1 MFFVFPRIPL
11 FCPSSGSTPIFSFTK
26 EQNRYDIIPPM
37 GLMDNLKQLGDLKK
51 MRDQAME
58 VQKKLA
64 GIKITVEHRGVT
76 VVMTAD
82 QKVVSI
88 SGESDF
94 GKITEAVNEALKQ
107 SQKVAADEMKP
118 MMGGLGLPGM

>member
-1 MFFVFPRIPL
+1 
-11 FCPSSGSTPIFSFTK
+11 
-26 EQNRYDIIPPM
+26 M
-37 GLMDNLKQLGDLKK
+37 GLMDNMKQLGDLKK

-58 VQKKLA
+58 LQKKLA
-64 GIKITVEHRGVT
+64 DIKITVEHKGVT

-88 SGESDF
+88 SGDFDF
-94 GKITEAVNEALKQ
+94 GKITDAVNEALKQ

-118 MMGGLGLPGM
+118 LMGGFGLPGM

>member
-1 MFFVFPRIPL
+1 MGMFD
-11 FCPSSGSTPIFSFTK
+11 S
-26 EQNRYDIIPPM
+26 
-37 GLMDNLKQLGDLKK
+37 LKQLGDLKK

-64 GIKITVEHRGVT
+64 GIKITVEHKGVI

-88 SGESDF
+88 SGDNDLD
-94 GKITEAVNEALKQ
+94 KVAEAINEALKE
-107 SQKVAADEMKP
+107 SQKVAAEEMKGL
-118 MMGGLGLPGM
+118 MGGMGLPGM

>member
-1 MFFVFPRIPL
+1 MGIMD
-11 FCPSSGSTPIFSFTK
+11 SF
-26 EQNRYDIIPPM
+26 
-37 GLMDNLKQLGDLKK
+37 KQLGDLKK

-64 GIKITVEHRGVT
+64 GIKITVEHKGVT

-88 SGESDF
+88 SGDSNFE
-94 GKITEAVNEALKQ
+94 KITEAVNEALKQ
-107 SQKVAADEMKP
+107 SQQVAAEEMKGL
-118 MMGGLGLPGM
+118 MGGMGLPGI

>member
-1 MFFVFPRIPL
+1 
-11 FCPSSGSTPIFSFTK
+11 
-26 EQNRYDIIPPM
+26 M

-58 VQKKLA
+58 VQKRLS
-64 GIKITVEHRGVT
+64 GIKITVEHKGVT

-88 SGESDF
+88 DGEYDF
-94 GKITEAVNEALKQ
+94 NKITEAVNEALKQ
-107 SQKVAADEMKP
+107 TQKVAAEEMKGL
-118 MMGGLGLPGM
+118 MGGMGLPGM

>member
-1 MFFVFPRIPL
+1 MVYN
-11 FCPSSGSTPIFSFTK
+11 SFH
-26 EQNRYDIIPPM
+26 M

-58 VQKKLA
+58 IQKKLS
-64 GIKITVEHRGVT
+64 GIKITVEHKGV
-76 VVMTAD
+76 VIVMTAD

-94 GKITEAVNEALKQ
+94 EKITEAVNEALKQ

-118 MMGGLGLPGM
+118 MMGGMGIPGM

>member
-1 MFFVFPRIPL
+1 
-11 FCPSSGSTPIFSFTK
+11 
-26 EQNRYDIIPPM
+26 M
-37 GLMDNLKQLGDLKK
+37 GLMDNFKQLGDLKK

-58 VQKKLA
+58 IQKKLA
-64 GIKITVEHRGVT
+64 QIKITVEHKGVI

-88 SGESDF
+88 SGDQNFE
-94 GKITEAVNEALKQ
+94 KIADAVNEALKQ

-118 MMGGLGLPGM
+118 MMGGLGIPGM

>member
-1 MFFVFPRIPL
+1 
-11 FCPSSGSTPIFSFTK
+11 
-26 EQNRYDIIPPM
+26 M

-58 VQKKLA
+58 IQKKLG
-64 GIKITVEHRGVT
+64 GIKITVEHRGVI

-88 SGESDF
+88 SGEMNHE
-94 GKITEAVNEALKQ
+94 KIAEAVNEALKQ

-118 MMGGLGLPGM
+118 MMGGLGIPGI

>member
-1 MFFVFPRIPL
+1 
-11 FCPSSGSTPIFSFTK
+11 
-26 EQNRYDIIPPM
+26 
-37 GLMDNLKQLGDLKK
+37 MDNIKQLGDLKK

-58 VQKKLA
+58 IQKKLS

-94 GKITEAVNEALKQ
+94 EKITEAVNEALKQ
-107 SQKVAADEMKP
+107 SQKVAADEMKGL
-118 MMGGLGLPGM
+118 MGGLGIPGM

>member
-1 MFFVFPRIPL
+1 
-11 FCPSSGSTPIFSFTK
+11 
-26 EQNRYDIIPPM
+26 M
-37 GLMDNLKQLGDLKK
+37 GFMDGLKQLGDLKK

-58 VQKKLA
+58 LQKRLA
-64 GIKITVEHRGVT
+64 QIKITVEHKEVT

-94 GKITEAVNEALKQ
+94 NKITEAVNEALKQ

-118 MMGGLGLPGM
+118 LMGGMGIPGM

>member
-1 MFFVFPRIPL
+1 
-11 FCPSSGSTPIFSFTK
+11 
-26 EQNRYDIIPPM
+26 M

-58 VQKKLA
+58 LQKKLA
-64 GIKITVEHRGVT
+64 QIKITVEHRGVT

-82 QKVVSI
+82 QKVISI
-88 SGESDF
+88 SGEQDF
-94 GKITEAVNEALKQ
+94 NKITEAVNEALKQ

-118 MMGGLGLPGM
+118 MMGGMGLPS

>member
-1 MFFVFPRIPL
+1 
-11 FCPSSGSTPIFSFTK
+11 
-26 EQNRYDIIPPM
+26 
-37 GLMDNLKQLGDLKK
+37 MDNLKQLGDLKK

-82 QKVVSI
+82 QKVSSI
-88 SGESDF
+88 SGDNDLARV
-94 GKITEAVNEALKQ
+94 TEAVNEALKQ
-107 SQKVAADEMKP
+107 SQKVAAEEMRSL
-118 MMGGLGLPGM
+118 MGGSLPGM